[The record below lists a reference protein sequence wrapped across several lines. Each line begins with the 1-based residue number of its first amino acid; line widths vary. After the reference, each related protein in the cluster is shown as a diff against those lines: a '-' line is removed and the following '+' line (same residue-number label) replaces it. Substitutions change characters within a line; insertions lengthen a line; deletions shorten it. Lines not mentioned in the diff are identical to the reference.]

1 METPKAGTW
10 GSGALTAPQLTI
22 CVYLLTQIDPWW
34 NVRIKMEKDREQERE
49 KERDTEIGKRTKHGT
64 GMASGF
70 RVLSLMVAD
79 D

>member
-1 METPKAGTW
+1 MMK
-10 GSGALTAPQLTI
+10 
-22 CVYLLTQIDPWW
+22 CK
-34 NVRIKMEKDREQERE
+34 NKDGERQRER
-49 KERDTEIGKRTKHGT
+49 ERDTEIGKRTKHGT